1 MRNLA
6 LGAALLALVA
16 CSADTTAPLTDPV
29 AEVKAP
35 EVPVAAPVV
44 TAEVVQP
51 PGVAT
56 ARALLSPTEGH
67 TAGGELMLVAEG
79 DSLRISG
86 TLHGLAPNT
95 EHGFHIHETGDCS
108 APDASS
114 AGPHFNPENH
124 SHGNPE
130 EPPHHAGDMSNLMS
144 DADGVAPV
152 NERVNNVTLGDG
164 SSHDVMGRALV
175 LHEKQDDYVSQPAGD
190 SGPRIACG
198 VILE

>member
-6 LGAALLALVA
+6 LGAALLALLA
-16 CSADTTAPLTDPV
+16 CSADTTPPPAEPV
-29 AEVKAP
+29 AEVK
-35 EVPVAAPVV
+35 VPATPTVAAAA
-44 TAEVVQP
+44 TEVVQP
-51 PGVAT
+51 SGVAT
-56 ARALLSPTEGH
+56 ARTLLSPTEGN
-67 TAGGELMLVAEG
+67 TANGELMLVAEG

-86 TLHGLAPNT
+86 TLRGLAPNT

-114 AGPHFNPENH
+114 AGPHFNPDNH
-124 SHGNPE
+124 PHGNPDA
-130 EPPHHAGDMSNLMS
+130 PPHHAGDMLNLMS
-144 DADGVAPV
+144 DADGIAPV
-152 NERVNNVTLGDG
+152 NEHVSNVSLGDG

-175 LHEKQDDYVSQPAGD
+175 LHQKQDDYVSQPAGD